1 MIEVRQLAKRFGQVA
16 ALRDISFAA
25 RDGRVTGLL
34 GPNGAGKST
43 CLRILYTAIQAD
55 SGSATIDG
63 HDCTLEP
70 LAVRRCLGVLPHATG
85 LYPNLTARENVRYY
99 GELHGL
105 AGEPLERGIEAL
117 VARLDLADIADRP
130 AHGLSQGQRIKVA
143 LARAL
148 VHNPRN
154 VILDEPTNGL
164 DVMAIRTLRDLI
176 RGLRDE
182 GCCVLLSSH
191 VMQEIGALC
200 DDLVIIGK
208 GRVVLQGSPDEVRT
222 ATGCDNLEEA
232 FVQLSQT
239 EQVA

>member
-1 MIEVRQLAKRFGQVA
+1 MIEVRQLAKRFGGVE
-16 ALRDISFAA
+16 ALRDMTFTA

-43 CLRILYTAIQAD
+43 TLRILYTAIAAD
-55 SGSATIDG
+55 SGSASVDG
-63 HDCTLEP
+63 HDCGLEP
-70 LAVRRCLGVLPHATG
+70 LAVRRSLGVLPHATG

-105 AGEPLERGIEAL
+105 AGDALERSIDSL
-117 VARLDLADIADRP
+117 VSRLDLGEIADRR
-130 AHGLSQGQRIKVA
+130 AQGLSQGQRIKVA

-148 VHNPRN
+148 VHGPRN

-164 DVMAIRTLRDLI
+164 DVMAIRTLRDLV
-176 RGLRDE
+176 RQLRSE

-208 GRVVLQGSPDEVRT
+208 GRVVLQGTPEDVRA

-232 FVQLSQT
+232 FVKASHA
-239 EQVA
+239 EQAA

>member
-1 MIEVRQLAKRFGQVA
+1 MIEVRQLAKRFGRVA
-16 ALRDISFAA
+16 ALRDITFSA

-43 CLRILYTAIQAD
+43 TLRILYTAIQAD

-63 HDCTLEP
+63 HDCTREP
-70 LAVRRCLGVLPHATG
+70 LAVRRSLGVLPHSTG
-85 LYPNLTARENVRYY
+85 LYPNLSARENVRYY

-105 AGEPLERGIEAL
+105 SGAPLERSIDEL
-117 VARLDLADIADRP
+117 LARLDLGEIADRR

-148 VHNPRN
+148 VHGPRN

-182 GCCVLLSSH
+182 GRCVLLSSH

-208 GRVVLQGSPDEVRT
+208 GRVVLQGSPDEVRA

-232 FVQLSQT
+232 FVQLSHA

>member
-1 MIEVRQLAKRFGQVA
+1 VIEVRQLAKRFGGVE
-16 ALRDISFAA
+16 ALRDMTFTA

-43 CLRILYTAIQAD
+43 TLRILYTAIAAD
-55 SGSATIDG
+55 SGSASVDG
-63 HDCTLEP
+63 HDCGLEP
-70 LAVRRCLGVLPHATG
+70 LAVRRSLGVLPHATG

-105 AGEPLERGIEAL
+105 AGDALERSIDSL
-117 VARLDLADIADRP
+117 VSRLDLGEIADRR
-130 AHGLSQGQRIKVA
+130 AQGLSQGQRIKVA

-148 VHNPRN
+148 VHGPRN

-164 DVMAIRTLRDLI
+164 DVMAIRTLRDLV
-176 RGLRDE
+176 RQLRSE

-208 GRVVLQGSPDEVRT
+208 GRVVLQGTPEDVRA

-232 FVQLSQT
+232 FVKASHA
-239 EQVA
+239 EQAA

>member
-1 MIEVRQLAKRFGQVA
+1 MIEVRQLAKRFGGVE
-16 ALRDISFAA
+16 ALRDMTFTA

-43 CLRILYTAIQAD
+43 TLRILYTAIAAD
-55 SGSATIDG
+55 SGSASVDG
-63 HDCTLEP
+63 HDCGLEP
-70 LAVRRCLGVLPHATG
+70 LAVRRSLGVLPHATG
-85 LYPNLTARENVRYY
+85 LYPNLTSRENVRYY

-105 AGEPLERGIEAL
+105 AGDALERSIDSL
-117 VARLDLADIADRP
+117 VSRLDLGEIADRR
-130 AHGLSQGQRIKVA
+130 AQGLSQGQRIKVA

-148 VHNPRN
+148 VHGPRN

-164 DVMAIRTLRDLI
+164 DVMAIRTLRDLV
-176 RGLRDE
+176 RQLRSE

-208 GRVVLQGSPDEVRT
+208 GRVVLQGTPEDVRA

-232 FVQLSQT
+232 FVKASHA
-239 EQVA
+239 EQAA